1 MEKYDLLPKQ
11 LIYEGTCSAEDF
23 FSPIAAEQSAVER
36 IHDPD
41 YVEKLLEL
49 DLNKKEVRK
58 IGFPLSKQLI
68 EREFI
73 IAGGTIQGAIKAI
86 DSGMAMNIAGGT
98 HHAFKNHGEAFC
110 LLNDQAIAAQYL
122 LDNKLADNI
131 LIIDL
136 DVHQGNGTAKIF
148 ESNPKV
154 FTFSM
159 HGKKNYPF
167 QKEQSNLDLE
177 LEDNCSDDEFIN
189 GLKKVLPKLIDE
201 LKPDFIFYLSGVDV
215 LGTDKLA
222 RLGITIDGCK
232 QRDLYVFEQCKLHDI
247 PVQCSMGGGYSEDLK
262 IIIDAHANTFRSA
275 KDIFD

>member
-1 MEKYDLLPKQ
+1 
-11 LIYEGTCSAEDF
+11 
-23 FSPIAAEQSAVER
+23 
-36 IHDPD
+36 
-41 YVEKLLEL
+41 
-49 DLNKKEVRK
+49 
-58 IGFPLSKQLI
+58 
-68 EREFI
+68 
-73 IAGGTIQGAIKAI
+73 
-86 DSGMAMNIAGGT
+86 MNIAGGT
-98 HHAFKNHGEAFC
+98 HHAFYDRGEEFC
-110 LLNDQAIAAQYL
+110 MLNDQAIAANYIL
-122 LDNKLADNI
+122 NKGLANRVM
-131 LIIDL
+131 IIDL
-136 DVHQGNGTAKIF
+136 DVHQGNGTASLF
-148 ESNPKV
+148 NNNSNV
-154 FTFSM
+154 FTLSF

-215 LGTDKLA
+215 LGTDKLG